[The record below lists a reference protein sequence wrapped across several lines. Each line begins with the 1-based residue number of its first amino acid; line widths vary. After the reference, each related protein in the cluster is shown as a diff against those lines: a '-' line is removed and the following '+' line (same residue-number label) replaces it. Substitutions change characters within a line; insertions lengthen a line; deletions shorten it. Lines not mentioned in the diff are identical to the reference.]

1 MELKDKEIWKIKRK
15 TLKLIIVYGVERQ
28 RDLEAKEKARMENK
42 KKHKVKNNKT
52 KNKKNKNKK

>member
-1 MELKDKEIWKIKRK
+1 MINFSIETEPEGHIK
-15 TLKLIIVYGVERQ
+15 IVYGVERQ

>member
-1 MELKDKEIWKIKRK
+1 MINLFIETNPNGHVKVI
-15 TLKLIIVYGVERQ
+15 YGVERV
-28 RDLEAKEKARMENK
+28 RELEEKEKARSENK

>member
-1 MELKDKEIWKIKRK
+1 MIKNLFIETDPEGHVK
-15 TLKLIIVYGVERQ
+15 IVYGVERQ
-28 RDLEAKEKARMENK
+28 RDLEAREKARMQNK